1 MNLDGLMLH
10 YQKNNYQII
19 KMMRAAYLLI
29 FVLAGLTAC
38 KFGTHEK
45 QQPDITKDTLS
56 YTYEVIKM
64 RADDCGNKPDSGCTV
79 VNIKYPLFTDRE
91 ALNDTVTKKLTGL
104 FGFFQSD
111 IELKEM
117 GEHFLTTYEN
127 FKKRN
132 KRSGIFFTLNSN
144 AQVLRQDSNLT
155 TLETNS
161 YTFQGG
167 AHGGSYMFFINWDTK
182 ANKDLTL
189 DDLLV
194 NDYNIKLNEVA
205 DTIFRKQE
213 KLTDTSSLDKDYFFK
228 DNKFK
233 LNRNFLITPLGL
245 RFVYN
250 IYEIKPYA
258 AGRTEIIIS
267 YDKIKS
273 LLKPNTVITQYIK

>member
-1 MNLDGLMLH
+1 
-10 YQKNNYQII
+10 
-19 KMMRAAYLLI
+19 MRVAYILI
-29 FVLAGLTAC
+29 FFALVGLTSC
-38 KFGTHEK
+38 QFETQKK
-45 QQPDITKDTLS
+45 QQPDIEKDTLS
-56 YTYEVIKM
+56 YTYEMIKL
-64 RADDCGNKPDSGCTV
+64 RADDCGDKPDSICTV
-79 VNIKYPLFTDRE
+79 VNIKYPIFTDHE

-104 FGFFQSD
+104 FGFFQTD
-111 IELKEM
+111 IGLKEM

-132 KRSGIFFTLNSN
+132 KRSSVFFTLNSN

-167 AHGGSYMFFINWDTK
+167 AHGGSYVFFINWDTK
-182 ANKDLTL
+182 ADKNLAL
-189 DDLLV
+189 DDILIDSYKTNLTQ
-194 NDYNIKLNEVA
+194 VA
-205 DTIFRKQE
+205 DTIFRQQE
-213 KLTDTSSLDKDYFFK
+213 KLSDTSSLSKDYFFK
-228 DNKFK
+228 GDKFK

-258 AGRTEIIIS
+258 AGRTEVLIP
-267 YDKIKS
+267 YDKIKP